1 MLVLQTNMGNNSN
14 DAQDAGRAAALIPG
28 AYERNTLTRRQLGS
42 MGMSPSAAM
51 PAGSCSMDAVTIAER
66 QREGGGAPSE
76 RRGKSPSPHTTVP
89 LKDAGPNGS
98 WLTGNFLWLQ
108 LLRFARR

>member
-1 MLVLQTNMGNNSN
+1 MLVLQTNMGTNSN
-14 DAQDAGRAAALIPG
+14 DAEDAGRAAALIPG
-28 AYERNTLTRRQLGS
+28 SYERNTLTHRQLGS
-42 MGMSPSAAM
+42 MGVSPSAAM
-51 PAGSCSMDAVTIAER
+51 PAGSCLMDAVTIAER

-98 WLTGNFLWLQ
+98 WLTGGFLWLQ
-108 LLRFARR
+108 LLRLARR